1 MVSAGTA
8 REVEI
13 CYFPTKVSLNAVQIL
28 IDTGHGTNYFVP
40 DRVNMVG
47 NSLSLR

>member
-8 REVEI
+8 REVEM
-13 CYFPTKVSLNAVQIL
+13 CYFPTEVSFNAVQIL
-28 IDTGHGTNYFVP
+28 IDKSHGTNYFVP
-40 DRVNMVG
+40 RRVNMVG